1 MSGDCVLI
9 PTENFN
15 HIMTRT
21 SYLSEVQESDIYSV
35 AILGQSFPTPN
46 QPLCALSPKRCVL
59 SCGFRTVVDVIAL

>member
-46 QPLCALSPKRCVL
+46 QPLCELYHIMSSQVQLAPRW
-59 SCGFRTVVDVIAL
+59 